1 MATLETQKLD
11 SIIASRRALLMGGG
25 AVALAAFIP
34 GGVAKAAVPATFT
47 DADILNFA
55 LNLEYL
61 EAQFYTLATE
71 GRYADKSLAGA
82 VTTTGAG
89 TATGTGSTSATLVLK
104 PNTSTV
110 PGQVIAPVPFT
121 SSSVAAY
128 AFETALEERR
138 HVNFLKTA
146 LSTAAV
152 AQPSLDLVNSF
163 YALGSLLSPSIPN
176 FDPFANDLNFLLGAY
191 IFEDVGVSAYHGA
204 AALIKD
210 PTSYLGAAAG
220 IQAVEAYHS
229 GLVRSSIAAYDAG
242 IFKIPGESRTGAS
255 GLTVQISGIRALV
268 DGTSTTATPDDIGVT
283 TKTVALNGSSAT
295 FNASTI
301 ANADA
306 NYIAWSRTF
315 RQVLN
320 IVYASPGAP
329 TKGAFF
335 PNGLNGNIS

>member
-25 AVALAAFIP
+25 AVALAALIP
-34 GGVAKAAVPATFT
+34 SGVANAAVPATFT

-61 EAQFYTLATE
+61 EAQFYTLAAE
-71 GRYADKSLAGA
+71 GRYADKSLSGS
-82 VTTTGAG
+82 VIGTGAG
-89 TATGTGSTSATLVLK
+89 TATGSGSTATTVVTK

-110 PGQVIAPVPFT
+110 PGTAIAPVPFK
-121 SSSVAAY
+121 SNAVAAY
-128 AFETALEERR
+128 AFETALEERK
-138 HVNFLKTA
+138 HVIFLRTA
-146 LSTAAV
+146 LAGAAV
-152 AQPSLDLVNSF
+152 AQPSMDLLNSF
-163 YALGSLLSPSIPN
+163 YALGSLLSPSLPN

-204 AALIKD
+204 APLIKD
-210 PTSYLGAAAG
+210 TASYLGAAAG
-220 IQAVEAYHS
+220 IHAVEAYHA
-229 GLVRSSIAAYDAG
+229 GLIRSTIAAYDAG
-242 IFKIPGESRTGAS
+242 IVKIPGESRTGAS
-255 GLTVQISGIRALV
+255 GLTVQISNIRATV
-268 DGTSTTATPDDIGVT
+268 DGTISGTPDDIGVT
-283 TKTVALNGSSAT
+283 TKAVQLNGSSASFT
-295 FNASTI
+295 ASTT

-306 NYIAWSRTF
+306 SYIGWSRTF

-320 IVYASPGAP
+320 IVYATAGSP